1 MQAALCIVEGMKAA
15 GGQGC
20 IGVTTGE
27 LLCACVGSRIRAEYT
42 VFGDSINLSARLM
55 CKATAGMGDIL
66 CDYSTQ
72 HMATTAAAYTR
83 LEPLVVQ
90 TTLLECLLF
99 SLGSCLGIIF
109 RHSKQH
115 CSQNATRFSST

>member
-1 MQAALCIVEGMKAA
+1 MPEGVLALQAALAIVDGMKSL

-20 IGVTTGE
+20 IGVTTGQ

-72 HMATTAAAYTR
+72 HMATSAAAYTR
-83 LEPLVVQ
+83 LEPLVV
-90 TTLLECLLF
+90 
-99 SLGSCLGIIF
+99 SLMTCRQDSATVCIICCIP
-109 RHSKQH
+109 Q
-115 CSQNATRFSST
+115 RF

>member
-1 MQAALCIVEGMKAA
+1 MKAA

-20 IGVTTGE
+20 IGVTTGQ

-72 HMATTAAAYTR
+72 HMATSAAAYTR
-83 LEPLVVQ
+83 LEPLVVGLS
-90 TTLLECLLF
+90 TTFVRQDL
-99 SLGSCLGIIF
+99 SLACWADVAVLHVQI
-109 RHSKQH
+109 RPV
-115 CSQNATRFSST
+115 T